1 MEGKLLYDGW
11 LKLFKRRVG
20 EREYEI
26 VKNHDAVSALVI
38 NEFDEILLVKQF
50 RPAIMKET
58 LEIPAG
64 IIDVEGESIEDCLI
78 RELWEEAALVVE
90 KNHISKII
98 SYKPILGF
106 SSSTMNMFKVK
117 INKASFIPEN
127 IKDEDVLGGQ
137 WISIDDLED
146 LIEKELIVDD
156 KTIMAFYYF
165 KSLNT

>member
-11 LKLFKRRVG
+11 LKLFKKRVG
-20 EREYEI
+20 DREYEI

-50 RPAIMKET
+50 RPSIMKET

-78 RELWEEAALVVE
+78 RELWEETALVIE
-90 KNHISKII
+90 KNDISKII

-106 SSSTMNMFKVK
+106 SSSTMHMFKVK
-117 INKASFIPEN
+117 ISKASFIPEN
-127 IKDEDVLGGQ
+127 IRDEDVLDGR
-137 WISIDDLED
+137 WVTIDELED
-146 LIEKELIVDD
+146 LIKKEIIVDD

-165 KSLNT
+165 KSSNT